1 MKIKIGEKIRELR
14 KRADVNQERFAEYLG
29 VTAQAVSKWEV
40 EGCYPDIELLP
51 AIASFFNISLDE
63 LLCYD
68 VTKNQSRIE
77 RIIKD
82 IGPERHKN
90 WVKGTKIELLRNT
103 VQEFPNNYELMFCL
117 AKMLCYSKE
126 PYVVFDEKERQKN
139 LKEAISICK
148 RILSDCTDDSIRF
161 GALKI
166 LALSYNDMGE
176 KEKAVETA
184 NKLPFARDSRDMVL
198 SEILNGEDK
207 SHQIVQNIWQLSN
220 MFEALIQNL
229 ANSVYKDNA
238 AKRIELFEKVIGF
251 EELLH
256 ENKDFI
262 YENLRLRAF
271 YFWMAEEYMKLNKY
285 EDALKCI
292 EKFAEYSIL
301 FDELPEEAVYTSVI
315 YNGETASKR
324 MEFDYK
330 DTTLGAKEI
339 LMSREIFAPIR
350 ENIKF
355 IEIIK
360 RLET

>member
-1 MKIKIGEKIRELR
+1 MRIKIGEKIRELR

-51 AIASFFNISLDE
+51 SIASFFNISLDE

-77 RIIKD
+77 WVIKD

-90 WVKGTKIELLRNT
+90 WVNGTKIELLRNT
-103 VQEFPNNYELMFCL
+103 VQEFPNNYDLMFCL

-126 PYVVFDEKERQKN
+126 PYVSFDEKDRQKN

-184 NKLPFARDSRDMVL
+184 NKLPFARDSRDMIL
-198 SEILNGEDK
+198 SEILNEEDK

-220 MFEALIQNL
+220 MFEALIQSL
-229 ANSVYKDNA
+229 ANSTYKDNA
-238 AKRIELFEKVIGF
+238 IKRIELFEKVIRF

-256 ENKDFI
+256 ENNDFI

-292 EKFAEYSIL
+292 EKFAKHSIL
-301 FDELPEEAVYTSVI
+301 FDALPEKSVYTSVI
-315 YNGETASKR
+315 YNGETGFKS
-324 MEFDYK
+324 MDFDYK
-330 DTTLGAKEI
+330 DTTLGAKKI

-355 IEIIK
+355 VEIIK
-360 RLET
+360 NLGA